1 MSMYNL
7 IEYSNNYSKISG
19 SLWHYHKDEPNNN
32 LADFE
37 SFRFKVKITGS
48 TLNNDNK
55 KKIKI
60 IVP

>member
-7 IEYSNNYSKISG
+7 IEYSNNYSKISR

-48 TLNNDNK
+48 TPNNDDK